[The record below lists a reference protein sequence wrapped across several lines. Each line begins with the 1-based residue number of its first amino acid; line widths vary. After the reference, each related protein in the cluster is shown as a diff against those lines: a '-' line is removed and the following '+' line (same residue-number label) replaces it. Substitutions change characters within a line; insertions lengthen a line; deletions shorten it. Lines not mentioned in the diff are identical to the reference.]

1 MIIQEQRIP
10 INIEDEMRSSF
21 IDYAMSVIVGRAL
34 PDVRDGLKPVHRR
47 VLYGV
52 QQMGLLHNK
61 PYRKSAKII
70 GEVMGNYHPHG
81 DAAIYDTMVRMAQ
94 DFSLRYP
101 LVDGQGN
108 FGSVDGDPPAAMRYT
123 EARLAQI
130 AEELLRD
137 IDKDTV
143 DLVPNYDE
151 SLTEPVVLPAAL
163 PNLMIN
169 GASGIAVGMATNI
182 PPHNLTEVVDA
193 VVHLIEHPDA
203 TIEELMEF
211 VPGPDFP
218 TGGFIFGREGIV
230 KAYHTG
236 RGLVVMR
243 ARAAIEVERRTGRER
258 IVITELPYQL
268 NKASLVEKIAHLVK
282 DKKLTG
288 ISDLRDESDRE
299 GIRVVVEV
307 KRDED
312 ARVILNRLFKQTPLQ
327 STFGVNMLA
336 LAGGRRPKLFNL
348 KTMLEAFIQHR
359 REVVY
364 RRTLFELRKAEARAH
379 ILEGLKKALDFI
391 DEVIAIIRGS
401 DTGPEA
407 RERLIERFSFSE
419 IQAQAILD
427 MRLQRLT
434 GLERE
439 KLEREYIELLK
450 LIERMQAIIDSEV
463 LLMNEIKSE
472 LLALRDKFGDE
483 RRTEIV
489 EATGDIDAEDLI
501 ADEDMVVFITHENYV
516 KRTPVSLYR
525 AQKRRT
531 KGRTGIAPK
540 EGDFVDRMFVTSTH
554 NYMLVF
560 TSLGKVYALKV
571 YRVPQGG
578 PAARGRAIANIL
590 SLGPQ
595 EKVAAVLPVK
605 AFEEG
610 RYVVMAT
617 RRGMIKKTAIV
628 EYEGCTRRSGGIIAL
643 NIKEGDEL
651 ISVQETSGQHNIFIA
666 TRGGMAIR
674 FDEREVRPMGRTAAG
689 VTAIRLAEDDEVVGM
704 AIVRPQ
710 DTLTILTVTENGY
723 GKRSRV
729 QDYRPQRRAGK
740 GLINIKVTEKTGPVV
755 SILRMA
761 EGDEMLMITSSGK
774 LLRQRIS
781 EESVRILGRNTQG
794 VRMQDVSETGS
805 VVAIARIPESDN
817 GPRRHDA
824 NGDA

>member
-268 NKASLVEKIAHLVK
+268 NKASHVEKIAHLVK